1 MHFRI
6 CFVAYGLLL
15 SGCVTI
21 QTVTIDEKTALEMQI
36 MGDREVWDDKAA
48 LEMSKRD
55 VEAVIDPGFSD
66 LLNARQAQRF
76 LRDEWFDVFDRN
88 CASFSDTQALRLD
101 CETDEIA
108 TNLWEKEQSL
118 RETIFS
124 WLYENRTYFAGLD
137 EAEARQVFESLLDQ
151 KLANAYTAFSEAAKR

>member
-1 MHFRI
+1 M
-6 CFVAYGLLL
+6 

-88 CASFSDTQALRLD
+88 CASFSEAQALRLD
-101 CETDEIA
+101 CATDVTA
-108 TNLWEKEQSL
+108 ADLWRKEQSL
-118 RETIFS
+118 RESIFR

-137 EAEARQVFESLLDQ
+137 QAEARQVFESLMDQ
-151 KLANAYTAFSEAAKR
+151 KLANAYTAFSEAANR

>member
-6 CFVAYGLLL
+6 CFLTYSLLM

-55 VEAVIDPGFSD
+55 VEAVIDPDFSD

-88 CASFSDTQALRLD
+88 CASFSDTQVLRLD

-108 TNLWEKEQSL
+108 TNLWRKSSHSERLSFRGSMRIGPTLLVLTGRSSPSL
-118 RETIFS
+118 
-124 WLYENRTYFAGLD
+124 
-137 EAEARQVFESLLDQ
+137 
-151 KLANAYTAFSEAAKR
+151 